1 MTGSDWAVVPAVGG
15 GTARTTVGVVV
26 VVDVVKLLPTRSPRI
41 INTQNSFLKFFC
53 ISWTLASFVND
64 CIYNVIVVVIH
75 HKISVQQFLQDFF

>member
-41 INTQNSFLKFFC
+41 INIWRAKFIFKIILYFLDLGKFC
-53 ISWTLASFVND
+53 E
-64 CIYNVIVVVIH
+64 
-75 HKISVQQFLQDFF
+75 